1 MHSRMKY
8 VIGALFFSLLLLA
21 NDATKIHAQTAKKN
35 QPNVVELFNQAA
47 AKYKREFINLAGS
60 RGPVNPMILRDVS
73 SESIARVLS
82 IRSNHPYAYGAKYQD
97 NTAVLFYSYEK
108 GFLQAWLIDKRSIQ
122 GYHKQKISKQ
132 QINNAIENL
141 RNSLG
146 VDSLSSIRSP
156 HRRGIKIIPTA
167 INNKLPIN
175 RANAQITNILIP
187 TGIKDK
193 LASVKHL
200 IVVPVLGI
208 GTVPYAILQPFND
221 DSFLVDKMSISIA
234 PSLFDL
240 GLTRSSWNPKDAF
253 SSPLIVGNPYLPKNK
268 SWVVPALPEAEK
280 EVFTVAKMM
289 NAVPLI
295 GKEATRKTVVSRA
308 EKSSLLYFAT
318 HGVANS
324 SNPLVGGFM
333 MFSADRLEQ
342 GWWTAKQ
349 IQEAKLFRAQITVL
363 SACQTGLGKVH
374 DAGIIGLARAFQ
386 IAGVP
391 RVVMSLWSVNDAA
404 TSELMQAF
412 VKHLQNNIPA
422 EALRKAMIETRKT
435 HPAPSQWSSFVL
447 FGTPR

>member
-1 MHSRMKY
+1 MYFPVKY
-8 VIGALFFSLLLLA
+8 AIGILFFSLLLLP
-21 NDATKIHAQTAKKN
+21 NHATKIHAQTTKNN
-35 QPNVVELFNQAA
+35 QPDLVELFNQAA
-47 AKYKREFINLAGS
+47 AKHKRELTDLWNS
-60 RGPVNPMILRDVS
+60 RGPNPRRLRDAS

-82 IRSNHPYAYGAKYQD
+82 IRSNHPYAYGATYEG
-97 NTAVLFYSYEK
+97 NTSVLFYSYEK
-108 GFLQAWLIDKRSIQ
+108 GFLQVWLVSERGIQ
-122 GYHKQKISKQ
+122 AYHKQKISEQ
-132 QINNAIENL
+132 QINNAIANL
-141 RNSLG
+141 RNSFG
-146 VDSLSSIRSP
+146 VDSLSLVGSP
-156 HRRGIKIIPTA
+156 HRRGIKVVPTA

-187 TGIKDK
+187 TTIKNK
-193 LASVKHL
+193 LATVKHL

-208 GTVPYAILQPFND
+208 GTVPYPVLQPFND
-221 DSFLVDKMSISIA
+221 DSFLIDKMSISIA

-240 GLTRSSWNPKDAF
+240 EGTRSRWNPKYAF
-253 SSPLIVGNPYLPKNK
+253 SSPLIVGNPYLPKNEN
-268 SWVVPALPEAEK
+268 WVVPALPEAEK

-289 NAVPLI
+289 NTVPLI
-295 GKEATRKTVVSRA
+295 GKEATRKAVVSKA
-308 EKSSLLYFAT
+308 ENSSLLYFAT

-324 SNPLVGGFM
+324 SNPLVGGFV

-412 VKHLQNNIPA
+412 VRHLQNDIPA
-422 EALRKAMIETRKT
+422 EALRKAMIETRKIY
-435 HPAPSQWSSFVL
+435 PAPSQWASFVL